1 MDIPKLQIG
10 TLTADVPIVQG
21 GMGVK
26 VSLSSLASAVANAG
40 GIGTI
45 ASVGIGDIRISR
57 DSYEAVS
64 NEAMAEE
71 IRNALKATN
80 GGAIAVNVMSVLSN
94 AEALIRTCVDE
105 GVKMIVVGAGLPL
118 KLPAMVEDP
127 TVNLVPIVCSARAAT
142 LILRTWQKRYAR
154 TAQAII
160 VEGPLAGGHLG
171 FSEAELA
178 HPEDFALER
187 LVPEVIDALKPFE
200 EAFGVS
206 IPVIAAGGIYTG
218 HDIARMLSLG
228 AAGVQM
234 ATRFVCTTE
243 CGVSDAFKQAY
254 LDASED
260 DIVIMKSPVGIPGRA
275 IKNRFLERLDAGEPI
290 PINCPYKC
298 LSTCKIYDSRY
309 CIAHALLNAY
319 DGDMYGGLVFAGQN
333 VHRVREIVSVKELM
347 AGLLDELRAA

>member
-1 MDIPKLQIG
+1 MEIPKLRIG
-10 TLTADVPIVQG
+10 TLTADVPIIQG

-45 ASVGIGDIRISR
+45 ASVGIGDIRTTR
-57 DSYEAVS
+57 HNYETVS

-71 IRNALKATN
+71 IRKARKNAS
-80 GGAIAVNVMSVLSN
+80 GPIAVNVMSVLSN

-118 KLPAMVEDP
+118 KLPAMVEDT
-127 TVNLVPIVCSARAAT
+127 TVNLVPIVSSARAAK

-154 TAQAII
+154 TAQAVI

-178 HPEDFALER
+178 HPGDFALER
-187 LVPEVIDALKPFE
+187 LVPEVIEALKPFE
-200 EAFGVS
+200 DAFGVN

-243 CGVSDAFKQAY
+243 CAVSDAFKQAY

-260 DIVIMKSPVGIPGRA
+260 DIVIIKSPVGIPGRA

-290 PINCPYKC
+290 PIDCPYKC

-319 DGDMYGGLVFAGQN
+319 DGDMNGGLVFAGQN
-333 VHRVREIVSVKELM
+333 VHRIREIVSVKELM

>member
-1 MDIPKLQIG
+1 MDIPKLRIG
-10 TLTADVPIVQG
+10 TLTADVPIIQG

-45 ASVGIGDIRISR
+45 ASVGMGDILTSR
-57 DSYEAVS
+57 DNYETVS
-64 NEAMAEE
+64 SEAMAEE
-71 IRNALKATN
+71 IRKALKATS
-80 GGAIAVNVMSVLSN
+80 GPIAVNVMSVLSN
-94 AEALIRTCVDE
+94 AETLIRTCVDE

-118 KLPAMVEDP
+118 KLPAMVVEDP
-127 TVNLVPIVCSARAAT
+127 TVNLVPIVSSARAAT

-154 TAQAII
+154 TAQAVI

-200 EAFGVS
+200 EAFGVG

-243 CGVSDAFKQAY
+243 CGVSDVFKQAY

-260 DIVIMKSPVGIPGRA
+260 DIVIIKSPVGIPGRA

-333 VHRVREIVSVKELM
+333 VHRVREIVPVKDLM